1 MKPWLKRQW
10 CIPAEANATFVYHME
25 DVLEVYTRPYDE
37 RRPQVCMDEGSKQ
50 LVTDLREALPM
61 EPGHPK
67 RIDYEYDPNGYCNLF
82 VACEPLAGK
91 RFLQV
96 RERRTIRDWAF
107 FVRDLI
113 DVQYPKADKIVLVMD
128 NLHTHSPASFY
139 EVFEPAEAWR
149 LSQKLEIH
157 STPLHGSWLNM
168 AQIELS
174 VLARQALSGPLATMQ
189 QVQARVVAW
198 QQRRNQQQAAI
209 QWRFTTQDAPI
220 KLKRLYPSH
229 EA

>member
-1 MKPWLKRQW
+1 
-10 CIPAEANATFVYHME
+10 ME
-25 DVLEVYTRPYDE
+25 DILEVYTRPYDE
-37 RRPQVCMDEGSKQ
+37 RRPQVCLDEGSKQ

-61 EPGHPK
+61 QPGHPE

-96 RERRTIRDWAF
+96 RERRTTRDWAL
-107 FVRDLI
+107 FVRELI

-128 NLHTHSPASFY
+128 NLNTHSPASFY

-157 STPLHGSWLNM
+157 YTPLHGSWLNM
-168 AQIELS
+168 AEIELS
-174 VLARQALSGPLATMQ
+174 VLGRQALSGRLATMQ
-189 QVQARVVAW
+189 QVQARVAAW

-209 QWRFTTQDAPI
+209 QWRFTTQDARI

>member
-1 MKPWLKRQW
+1 
-10 CIPAEANATFVYHME
+10 ME
-25 DVLEVYTRPYDE
+25 DILEVYTRPYDE

-61 EPGHPK
+61 QPGHPE

-96 RERRTIRDWAF
+96 RERRTTRDWAY

-113 DVQYPKADKIVLVMD
+113 DMQYPKADKIVLVMD
-128 NLHTHSPASFY
+128 NLNTHSPASFY

-157 STPLHGSWLNM
+157 YTPLHGSWLNM
-168 AQIELS
+168 AEIELS
-174 VLARQALSGPLATMQ
+174 VLGRQALSGRLATMQ
-189 QVQARVVAW
+189 QVQARVAAW

-209 QWRFTTQDAPI
+209 QWRFTTQDARI
-220 KLKRLYPSH
+220 KLKRLYPSN

>member
-1 MKPWLKRQW
+1 
-10 CIPAEANATFVYHME
+10 ME
-25 DVLEVYTRPYDE
+25 DVLEVYTRPDDE
-37 RRPQVCMDEGSKQ
+37 RRPQVCLDEGSKQ
-50 LVTDLREALPM
+50 LVTDLREARPLQ
-61 EPGHPK
+61 PGHPE
-67 RIDYEYDPNGYCNLF
+67 RIDYEYDPNGYCNIF

-96 RERRTIRDWAF
+96 RDRRTTRDWAL
-107 FVRDLI
+107 FVRELI

-128 NLHTHSPASFY
+128 NLNTHSPASFY
-139 EVFEPAEAWR
+139 EGFEPAEAWR

-168 AQIELS
+168 AEIELS
-174 VLARQALSGPLATMQ
+174 VLGRQALSGRIATMQ
-189 QVQARVVAW
+189 QVQARVAAW

-209 QWRFTTQDAPI
+209 QWRFTTQDARI
-220 KLKRLYPSH
+220 KLKRLYPSN

>member
-1 MKPWLKRQW
+1 
-10 CIPAEANATFVYHME
+10 ME
-25 DVLEVYTRPYDE
+25 DILEVYTRPYDE

-61 EPGHPK
+61 QPGHPE

-96 RERRTIRDWAF
+96 RERRTTRDWAL
-107 FVRDLI
+107 FVRELI

-128 NLHTHSPASFY
+128 NLNTHSPASFY

-157 STPLHGSWLNM
+157 YTPLHGSWLNM
-168 AQIELS
+168 AEIELS
-174 VLARQALSGPLATMQ
+174 VLGRQALSGRLATMQ
-189 QVQARVVAW
+189 QVQARVAAW

-209 QWRFTTQDAPI
+209 QWRFTTQDARI
-220 KLKRLYPSH
+220 KLKRLNPSH
-229 EA
+229 QA

>member
-1 MKPWLKRQW
+1 
-10 CIPAEANATFVYHME
+10 ME
-25 DVLEVYTRPYDE
+25 DILEVYTRPYDE

-50 LVTDLREALPM
+50 LVTDLREASPM
-61 EPGHPK
+61 QPGHPE

-96 RERRTIRDWAF
+96 RERRTTRDWAL
-107 FVRDLI
+107 FVRELI

-128 NLHTHSPASFY
+128 NLNTHSPASFY

-157 STPLHGSWLNM
+157 YTPLHGSWLNM
-168 AQIELS
+168 AEIELS
-174 VLARQALSGPLATMQ
+174 VLGRQALSGRLATMQ
-189 QVQARVVAW
+189 QVQARVAAW

-209 QWRFTTQDAPI
+209 QWRFTTQDARI
-220 KLKRLYPSH
+220 KLKRLYPSN

>member
-1 MKPWLKRQW
+1 
-10 CIPAEANATFVYHME
+10 ME
-25 DVLEVYTRPYDE
+25 DILEVYTRPYDE

-61 EPGHPK
+61 QPGHPE

-96 RERRTIRDWAF
+96 RERRTTRDWAL
-107 FVRDLI
+107 FVRELI

-128 NLHTHSPASFY
+128 NLNTHSPASFY

-157 STPLHGSWLNM
+157 YTPLHGSWLNM
-168 AQIELS
+168 AEIELS
-174 VLARQALSGPLATMQ
+174 VLGRQALSGRLATMQ
-189 QVQARVVAW
+189 QVQARVAAW
-198 QQRRNQQQAAI
+198 QKRRDQQQAAI
-209 QWRFTTQDAPI
+209 HWRFTTADARI
-220 KLKRLYPSH
+220 KLKRLYPSN

>member
-1 MKPWLKRQW
+1 
-10 CIPAEANATFVYHME
+10 ME

-61 EPGHPK
+61 QSGHPK

-96 RERRTIRDWAF
+96 RARRTTRDWAF
-107 FVRDLI
+107 FVRELI
-113 DVQYPKADKIVLVMD
+113 DVQYPKADTIVLVMD
-128 NLHTHSPASFY
+128 NLNTHSPASFY

-157 STPLHGSWLNM
+157 YTPLHGSWLNM
-168 AQIELS
+168 AEIELS
-174 VLARQALSGPLATMQ
+174 VLGRQALSGRMATMQ
-189 QVQARVVAW
+189 QVQARVAAW

-209 QWRFTTQDAPI
+209 HWRFTTQDARI
-220 KLKRLYPSH
+220 KLKRLYPSN

>member
-1 MKPWLKRQW
+1 
-10 CIPAEANATFVYHME
+10 ME

-50 LVTDLREALPM
+50 LVTDLREALSM

-96 RERRTIRDWAF
+96 RERRTTRDWAL

-128 NLHTHSPASFY
+128 NLNTHSPASFY

-157 STPLHGSWLNM
+157 YTPLHGSWLNM
-168 AQIELS
+168 AEIELS
-174 VLARQALSGPLATMQ
+174 VLGRQALSGRMATMQ
-189 QVQARVVAW
+189 QVQARVAAW
-198 QQRRNQQQAAI
+198 QQRRDQQQAAI
-209 QWRFTTQDAPI
+209 HWRFTTADARI

>member
-1 MKPWLKRQW
+1 
-10 CIPAEANATFVYHME
+10 ME
-25 DVLEVYTRPYDE
+25 DVLEVYTRPYDK

-50 LVTDLREALPM
+50 LVTELREALPM
-61 EPGHPK
+61 QPGHPE
-67 RIDYEYDPNGYCNLF
+67 RIDYEYDPNGYCNIF

-96 RERRTIRDWAF
+96 RERRTTRDWAHF
-107 FVRDLI
+107 MRELI

-128 NLHTHSPASFY
+128 NLNTHSPASSY

-157 STPLHGSWLNM
+157 YTPLHGSWLNM
-168 AQIELS
+168 AEIELS
-174 VLARQALSGPLATMQ
+174 VLGRQALSGRIATMQ
-189 QVQARVVAW
+189 RMHERVTAW
-198 QQRRNQQQAAI
+198 QQARNRQHASI
-209 QWRFTTQDAPI
+209 QWRFTSQDARI
-220 KLKRLYPSH
+220 QLQRLYPSH

>member
-1 MKPWLKRQW
+1 
-10 CIPAEANATFVYHME
+10 ME

-61 EPGHPK
+61 QPGHPK
-67 RIDYEYDPNGYCNLF
+67 RIDYEYDPDGYCNIF
-82 VACEPLAGK
+82 VACEPLAG
-91 RFLQV
+91 RRLLQV
-96 RERRTIRDWAF
+96 RERRTKLDWAYC
-107 FVRDLI
+107 VRELI

-128 NLHTHSPASFY
+128 NLNTHSPASFY

-157 STPLHGSWLNM
+157 YTPLHGSWLNM
-168 AQIELS
+168 AEIELS
-174 VLARQALSGPLATMQ
+174 VLGRQTLSGRMATMPH
-189 QVQARVVAW
+189 VHERVAAW
-198 QQRRNQQQAAI
+198 QQARNRQQATI
-209 QWRFTTQDAPI
+209 HWRFTSQDARI

>member
-1 MKPWLKRQW
+1 
-10 CIPAEANATFVYHME
+10 ME

-67 RIDYEYDPNGYCNLF
+67 RIDYEYDPNGYCNIF

-96 RERRTIRDWAF
+96 RERRTRRDWAF

-128 NLHTHSPASFY
+128 NLNTHSPASFY
-139 EVFEPAEAWR
+139 AVCEPAEAWR

-157 STPLHGSWLNM
+157 YTPLHGSWLNM
-168 AQIELS
+168 AEIELS
-174 VLARQALSGPLATMQ
+174 VLGRQALSGRMPTMQ
-189 QVQARVVAW
+189 HVHERVAAW
-198 QQRRNQQQAAI
+198 QQARNRQQASI
-209 QWRFTTQDAPI
+209 QWRFTSQDARI
-220 KLKRLYPSH
+220 KLKRLYPSN
-229 EA
+229 EP